1 MFKSINLHT
10 YVGNNFSCPLWQ
22 PKSLNRVIPIVV
34 SPCVWKF
41 DPVIRRLQA
50 LPSGSGEGVLP
61 VSEWKNHNL
70 AWASVVEQIGDM
82 AQGIHDKREAMEQEE
97 QEKELAAKKTKRI
110 FKLQNQ
116 RTPSQLG
123 EIL

>member
-1 MFKSINLHT
+1 M
-10 YVGNNFSCPLWQ
+10 
-22 PKSLNRVIPIVV
+22 V

-82 AQGIHDKREAMEQEE
+82 AQGIHDKREAMEREE
-97 QEKELAAKKTKRI
+97 QEKELAPKNARMC
-110 FKLQNQ
+110 FQNRKQ
-116 RTPSQLG
+116 
-123 EIL
+123 IY